1 MMESIK
7 LVYIDDTPD
16 IELSRYFDQINQHHP
31 SDKYVLETSE
41 IRFDPEKDYGSLLKD
56 DRVQTANIIVI
67 DSRLFENR
75 TAAGGKFTG
84 EEFKLVLQKF
94 YPYIEVI
101 VITQNEM
108 ETGVDMVPKYVKN
121 TDQKADEYY
130 CETMPQYIEHAVQ
143 KVIQY
148 RILAKKM
155 CENDSWEDLLKEKVL
170 GTLRGTQAYDELTK
184 SDIDTLIAAFREIK
198 ESINDG

>member
-1 MMESIK
+1 MIENIK

-16 IELSRYFDQINQHHP
+16 IELSKYFDQINQHYP
-31 SDKYVLETSE
+31 SDEYILEPLE
-41 IRFDPEKDYGSLLKD
+41 IRFDPEKDYSSLLKD

-75 TAAGGKFTG
+75 TATGGKFTG

-108 ETGVDMVPKYVKN
+108 DACLDMVPKYVKN
-121 TDQKADEYY
+121 TKQRADEYY
-130 CETMPQYIEHAVQ
+130 CEIMPTYIERAIHQVMQ
-143 KVIQY
+143 N

-155 CENDSWEDLLKEKVL
+155 RENDSWEDLLKEKVL
-170 GTLRGTQAYDELTK
+170 GTLSGTQAYDELTK
-184 SDIDTLIAAFREIK
+184 SDIDTLIAAFRELK
-198 ESINDG
+198 EHLNDR

>member
-1 MMESIK
+1 MIENIK

-16 IELSRYFDQINQHHP
+16 IELSKYFDQINQHYP
-31 SDKYVLETSE
+31 SDEYILEPLE
-41 IRFDPEKDYGSLLKD
+41 IRFDPEKDYSSLLKD

-75 TAAGGKFTG
+75 TATGGKFTG

-108 ETGVDMVPKYVKN
+108 DACLDMVPKYVKN
-121 TDQKADEYY
+121 TKQRARIIFSLLFNLSFPILVFSVDS
-130 CETMPQYIEHAVQ
+130 AV
-143 KVIQY
+143 I
-148 RILAKKM
+148 
-155 CENDSWEDLLKEKVL
+155 W
-170 GTLRGTQAYDELTK
+170 
-184 SDIDTLIAAFREIK
+184 
-198 ESINDG
+198 

>member
-1 MMESIK
+1 MENIK

-16 IELSRYFDQINQHHP
+16 IELSRYFDNINQHFS
-31 SDKYVLETSE
+31 SDEYLIKSEE
-41 IRFDPEKDYGSLLKD
+41 IRFDPEKDYDSLLKD
-56 DRVQTANIIVI
+56 ERVQTANIIVI

-75 TAAGGKFTG
+75 TATGGKFTG

-101 VITQNEM
+101 VITQNE
-108 ETGVDMVPKYVKN
+108 TDPGVDMIAKYVKN
-121 TDQKADEYY
+121 SEQKADEYY
-130 CETMPQYIEHAVQ
+130 RETMSKYISHAIQ
-143 KVIQY
+143 QVIQY

-155 CENDSWEDLLKEKVL
+155 SENDSWEHLLKEKVL

-184 SDIDTLIAAFREIK
+184 QDIDTLINAFREIRK
-198 ESINDG
+198 SINGG